1 MLTSFVLVK
10 NLKSSAD
17 ELVFADF
24 KLVNIKSS
32 WAYDLKRAQ
41 ELFPKAWPLCED
53 WVYIQGY
60 VDDNHWEMIPFDV
73 EDTLLLLRLFKP
85 GDLVFL
91 QPCIEN
97 ERGELSCQLP
107 YRVMANVHSAHKYEL
122 QPEECNDF
130 DEFACEIKSL
140 RNWSSVWFQTARRFF
155 LYGGGKE
162 YRPHHHEVDRIVDYL
177 TALESVLVPE
187 RNEFTGRR
195 LRERA
200 VLLLGL
206 KETDRDNTKRLLR
219 DFYDVRSTIVHGS
232 DISSIKPNILKK
244 NFDLEVVLR
253 QILVQ
258 ALRVLPEEESNRISY
273 LKALFDVT
281 DKDRAEKVFS
291 DFCKIKNDN
300 EKSKC
305 TERIAN
311 CVQNNLSKS

>member
-1 MLTSFVLVK
+1 MLNSFVLVK
-10 NLKSSAD
+10 NLRSNAD
-17 ELVFADF
+17 ELIFADF
-24 KLVNIKSS
+24 KFVNIRSS
-32 WAYDLKRAQ
+32 LDYDLKRALQ
-41 ELFPKAWPLCED
+41 LFPKAWPRHED
-53 WVYIQGY
+53 WIYIQGY
-60 VDDNHWEMIPFDV
+60 EDKNYFEKIPFDI
-73 EDTLLLLRLFKP
+73 EDTLLLFRLFKA

-122 QPEECNDF
+122 QSEECNGF
-130 DEFACEIKSL
+130 EEFARKIKPL

-162 YRPHHHEVDRIVDYL
+162 YRPHHYEVDRIVDYL

-187 RNEFTGRR
+187 RDGFIGQR

-206 KETDRDNTKRLLR
+206 NEVDGYNTKKLFK

-232 DISSIKPNILKK
+232 DISSIKQDILKK
-244 NFDLEVVLR
+244 NIELEAVLR
-253 QILVQ
+253 EILVQ
-258 ALRVLPEEESNRISY
+258 ALLVLPEGENDRVAY
-273 LKALFDVT
+273 LKELFDLT
-281 DKDRAEKVFS
+281 DEDLAKKVFS
-291 DFCKIKNDN
+291 DFCKIKSDN

-305 TERIAN
+305 SERIAN
-311 CVQNNLSKS
+311 YVQNSVTSQ